1 MVEPTGECWCGCGGR
16 PEGKGSYF
24 VQGHDKYAQS
34 AVVKV
39 EYGSIVELLVDHG
52 YGPGGKNPRQERE
65 WLEGQT

>member
-39 EYGSIVELLVDHG
+39 EYGSIAELLG
-52 YGPGGKNPRQERE
+52 N
-65 WLEGQT
+65 L